1 MSHVPSQGQES
12 DGRERPGSRA
22 QVQVETPRNRLEQF
36 AFHALS
42 VTLLLLPFFFIPSQ
56 GVPFDFTKVLVF
68 FVGTFIALALF
79 LVARLRDGRIAIP
92 KSSVLGAIWLIAAS
106 YLLSTL
112 FSENILQSVL
122 GVGFEIDTLGFMV
135 LAATAATLLA
145 TLIQKRTDVLSL
157 YAVLFISFV
166 VMALFQTLR
175 LIFGPEFLSLGV
187 LNAATS
193 NVVGKWNDLA
203 IFFGLFAVLSLATLT
218 ALHLS
223 RVFKYVI
230 YALLGV
236 SLVFL
241 SIINFSTLW
250 VVLAVFSLGFFV
262 FNLLRQRMPNEG
274 AESGARRRHMLRVA
288 HRASVSS
295 VIVLVVSVLFIVQGT
310 AIDQFVSQTFNISQI
325 EARPSWQSTV
335 NIARDVYESNLF
347 FGTGPATF
355 ANQWSQFKPVDVNN
369 TVFWQSQFDF
379 GIGAIPTFFIT
390 TGLIGG
396 VAWLLFL
403 GMLVWSG
410 FRHLVLRQVS
420 DHLANYTTLSS
431 FLAALF
437 LWLMMVL
444 YTPSIVIASF
454 AFIFTGIFI
463 ATLRFHEPSVGT
475 LYVSMQD
482 NPRAGF
488 VTVLGLTILLIL
500 SAVATY
506 TVGQY
511 YAAAVTHQ
519 RALVAGNVNGNISK
533 AEERAERALALFDTT
548 RSHRTIAQAKI
559 AQLNQIQQNQDLT
572 QQELQEQFRDTL
584 ATAIDHAQTATER
597 DGQNYRNW
605 ETLARVYHSVAP
617 VNVEGAYERAVE
629 AYDDAIERSPNNPTL
644 YLARARLALTQ
655 NNADEARQ
663 YIRTA
668 LEKKGNYTEA
678 IFLLSQ
684 LQVQEGNIDEA
695 IRSVQQATLIEP
707 NNPVIY
713 FQLGFLHYNQGNYQ
727 ESIAA
732 LEEATRLSDQYANAR
747 YFLGL
752 AYHQVGARQRAI
764 QQFERVQETNSDNR
778 EVQLILQ
785 NLRAGRAPF
794 ANTQQN
800 PPEERSGLPVEQGGQ
815 PTRDGDGQIIGT
827 EDSAA
832 QQ

>member
-1 MSHVPSQGQES
+1 MDSGKGERHLTQE
-12 DGRERPGSRA
+12 
-22 QVQVETPRNRLEQF
+22 QVETPRNKLEQL
-36 AFHALS
+36 AFHVLS

-56 GVPFDFTKVLVF
+56 GVPFDFTKGMVLF
-68 FVGTFIALALF
+68 AGTVVALALL
-79 LVARLRDGRIAIP
+79 LVARLRDGRVAVP
-92 KSSVLGAIWLIAAS
+92 KSTVLGALWLIPLS
-106 YLLSTL
+106 YLLATL
-112 FSENILQSVL
+112 FSENITRSVL

-135 LAATAATLLA
+135 VASTAATILA
-145 TLIQKRTDVLSL
+145 ILIQKRTDVLSL

-175 LIFGPEFLSLGV
+175 LIFGPDFLSLGI

-203 IFFGLFAVLSLATLT
+203 IFFGLFAILSLATLT

-223 RVFKYVI
+223 RFFKYVI
-230 YALLGV
+230 YILLGV

-262 FNLLRQRMPNEG
+262 FNLLRQR
-274 AESGARRRHMLRVA
+274 ATTESASGVRMHLQRAA

-369 TVFWQSQFDF
+369 TVFWQSQFDY

-390 TGLIGG
+390 TGLLGG
-396 VAWLLFL
+396 LAWLYFL
-403 GMLVWSG
+403 GALSWSG
-410 FRHLVLRQVS
+410 FRHLVLRQVG
-420 DHLANYTTLSS
+420 DHLANFTTLSS

-437 LWLMMVL
+437 LWLMMIL
-444 YTPSIVIASF
+444 YTPSVVIAAF
-454 AFIFTGIFI
+454 AFVFTGIFV
-463 ATLRFHEPSVGT
+463 ATLRFHEPSMGT

-488 VTVLGLTILLIL
+488 VSVLGLTMLLIL
-500 SAVATY
+500 SLVAAF

-511 YAAAVTHQ
+511 YAAAITYQ
-519 RALVAGNVNGNISK
+519 RALVAGNVNGNIAK
-533 AEERAERALALFDTT
+533 AEERANAALDLFDTA
-548 RSHRTIAQAKI
+548 RSHRTLAQAKI
-559 AQLNQIQQNQDLT
+559 AQLNRIQQNQDLT
-572 QQELQEQFRDTL
+572 QQQLQEQFRDTL
-584 ATAIDHAQTATER
+584 ATAIDHARTATQR
-597 DGQNYRNW
+597 DSQNYRNW
-605 ETLARVYHSVAP
+605 ETLARVYHAVVP
-617 VNVEGAYERAVE
+617 INVEGAYDRAVD
-629 AYDDAIERSPNNPTL
+629 AYEDAIERAPNTPTL
-644 YLARARLALTQ
+644 YLARARLELTQ
-655 NNADEARQ
+655 NNMDEARE

-713 FQLGFLHYNQGNYQ
+713 FQLGFLHYNQSNYR
-727 ESIAA
+727 EAIAA

-752 AYHQVGARQRAI
+752 AYDQVGARQRAI
-764 QQFERVQETNSDNR
+764 QQFERVQETNPNNR
-778 EVQLILQ
+778 EVQQILQ

-800 PPEERSGLPVEQGGQ
+800 PPEERADLPVEQSGQ
-815 PTRDGDGQIIGT
+815 PVNESGSDIIGS
-827 EDSAA
+827 DAPA
-832 QQ
+832 RQQ